1 MLRRRLIPAVPAVA
15 VLFAAACSDS
25 VSPPA
30 RTLHSEQRA
39 LANSSEGRGDFQRYV
54 AIGTSI
60 SMGWASDGV
69 VAASQESSW
78 PAQLARKAHREI
90 TQPYIDGTGCR
101 SPLKGPLAT
110 GVRLSGESAGAD
122 KTTLSCSPLRADVT
136 GPVSNL
142 AISAALT
149 KDALFTTPDNITD
162 LAYKGLYSRV
172 LAPGQSQV
180 SSMLALSPKLVSVE
194 LGGNEVLNARNGI
207 AIEGHSMFP
216 YQGWQPLYD
225 QVLDQVQS
233 IAKHVLVVGL
243 LRDISTA
250 AALRRGDEL
259 WSQRA
264 VFAGAFNVA
273 VSEDCAGSPNLLFV
287 PVVVPTAVAT
297 GAFYKKNGLGM
308 YPLHCAGGGPT
319 TEDYTLNPQEVATVN
334 ALMARMD
341 AHIREEAQRRGF
353 AYFALDALYGRT
365 DVKPAFDV
373 LALMTSAQPY
383 GPYYSLDGVH
393 PSALG
398 SGVLADAAAQAIN
411 SQYGLGIPL
420 ILDQ

>member
-1 MLRRRLIPAVPAVA
+1 MLRRRLVPAVPAV
-15 VLFAAACSDS
+15 VLLFAAACSDS
-25 VSPPA
+25 FAPPA
-30 RTLHSEQRA
+30 RTIHSEQRA
-39 LANSSEGRGDFQRYV
+39 LANNSEGRGDFQRYV

-69 VAASQESSW
+69 VAASQENSW
-78 PAQLARKAHREI
+78 PAQLARKAGREI

-110 GVRLSGESAGAD
+110 GVRLSGEGAGAD
-122 KTTLSCSPLRADVT
+122 AATLSCSPLRAGVT
-136 GPVSNL
+136 EPVSNL
-142 AISAALT
+142 AINAALT
-149 KDALFTTPDNITD
+149 RDALFTTPENVADQAN
-162 LAYKGLYSRV
+162 KQLYSRV

-180 SSMLALSPKLVSVE
+180 SSMLALNPKLVSVE
-194 LGGNEVLNARNGI
+194 LGGNEILNARNGI
-207 AIEGHSMFP
+207 AIEGFSMFP
-216 YQGWQPLYD
+216 YALWQPLYD

-233 IAKHVLVVGL
+233 VAKHVLIVGL
-243 LRDISTA
+243 LRDISNA

-259 WSQRA
+259 WGQRA

-273 VSEDCAGSPNLLFV
+273 VSDDCAGSANLLFV
-287 PVVVPTAVAT
+287 PVVVPTAIAT

-319 TEDYTLNPQEVATVN
+319 TEDYTLTPQEVATVN

-398 SGVLADAAAQAIN
+398 SGVLADAAARAIN
-411 SQYGLGIPL
+411 ERYGLGIPL
-420 ILDQ
+420 ILSN